1 VHFVSQGRLS
11 VADEPAPF
19 ASAAAGQIAI
29 QTLLSV
35 LINLYIGECEDRDLA
50 QREIMRMAED
60 MIDKAAIPGL
70 AATEQKPARNQAKSL
85 VRALILGQ
93 SSH

>member
-1 VHFVSQGRLS
+1 

-70 AATEQKPARNQAKSL
+70 PAAEQRPARDEAKTL
-85 VRALILGQ
+85 VRALIGGQ
-93 SSH
+93 GAH

>member
-1 VHFVSQGRLS
+1 VT
-11 VADEPAPF
+11 DEPAAF

-50 QREIMRMAED
+50 QREIMRMAEE
-60 MIDKAAIPGL
+60 MIDKAAI
-70 AATEQKPARNQAKSL
+70 R
-85 VRALILGQ
+85 Q
-93 SSH
+93 SD

>member
-1 VHFVSQGRLS
+1 VT
-11 VADEPAPF
+11 DEPAPF

-50 QREIMRMAED
+50 QREITRMAED
-60 MIDKAAIPGL
+60 LIDKAAIPGL
-70 AATEQKPARNQAKSL
+70 PSAQQKPARDQAKSL
-85 VRALILGQ
+85 VRTLIAGR
-93 SSH
+93 STH